1 MFAPVDGG
9 CCREART
16 QRQAPHAGTSAYRT
30 LLERRLCRN
39 SGAPKPA
46 GNLPKFRHGSRR
58 PLHLCLRSCGNA
70 DNGSS
75 EMPHLSRTGAWSCP

>member
-16 QRQAPHAGTSAYRT
+16 QRQAPHAGTSAHRT

-46 GNLPKFRHGSRR
+46 GNF
-58 PLHLCLRSCGNA
+58 
-70 DNGSS
+70 GSS
-75 EMPHLSRTGAWSCP
+75 GTAVAADPRVSTVVRQRRQRIV